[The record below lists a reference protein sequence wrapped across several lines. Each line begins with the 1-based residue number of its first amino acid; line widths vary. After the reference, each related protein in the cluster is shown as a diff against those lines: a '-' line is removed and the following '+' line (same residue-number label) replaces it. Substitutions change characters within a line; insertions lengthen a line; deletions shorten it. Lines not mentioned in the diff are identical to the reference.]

1 MDQDTRNCP
10 PGFVK
15 LATIDGDKYFRKDD
29 IKLFGI
35 LPNRNADE
43 HPKMEITLQT
53 SEHTSDLFTY
63 LLPGL
68 KAFDNFLRGMGC
80 GEKAATGVD
89 GQTQDTR
96 KYQLKFANGTREF
109 YSWLYSIFFNS
120 KSVAKRWTIKPV
132 DTADQKFL
140 QCHYDPGNP
149 TEEYDLFIR
158 FSSDLKSAMVS
169 TITSSC
175 FLPVDT
181 SKYNTILDLF
191 VREVLP
197 VHASNNTGFRFE
209 YQT

>member
-15 LATIDGDKYFRKDD
+15 LATIAGDKYFRKDD

-35 LPNRNADE
+35 LPNRNANE

-68 KAFDNFLRGMGC
+68 KAFDNFLHGMGC

-109 YSWLYSIFFNS
+109 YSWLYSIFFQQQECCEE
-120 KSVAKRWTIKPV
+120 V
-132 DTADQKFL
+132 DHQASRY
-140 QCHYDPGNP
+140 CRP
-149 TEEYDLFIR
+149 EV
-158 FSSDLKSAMVS
+158 SAMQ
-169 TITSSC
+169 
-175 FLPVDT
+175 L
-181 SKYNTILDLF
+181 
-191 VREVLP
+191 
-197 VHASNNTGFRFE
+197 
-209 YQT
+209 